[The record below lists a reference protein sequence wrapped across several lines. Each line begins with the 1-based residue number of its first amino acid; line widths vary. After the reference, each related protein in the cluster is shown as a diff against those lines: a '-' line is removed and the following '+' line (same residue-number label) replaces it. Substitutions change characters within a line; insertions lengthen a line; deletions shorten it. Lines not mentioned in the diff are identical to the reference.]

1 MRLTYFYILA
11 FLFLSANNAMAAG
24 EAIYGLES
32 VKIENVFDP
41 NARPERLR
49 LVSGSLKLVGG
60 AARGNVWKAELYVP
74 HRAAA
79 PKSDH
84 GIFWVANDQLYLYS
98 LISFSSYTATLAQEG
113 ERLVIKKF
121 NSRGEAQTEVWYFV
135 R

>member
-1 MRLTYFYILA
+1 LYILA
-11 FLFLSANNAMAAG
+11 VILMSFVDVRAAG
-24 EAIYGLES
+24 EAIFGLES

-41 NARPERLR
+41 GVRPERLR

-60 AARGNVWKAELYVP
+60 TVRGNVWKAELHIP

-98 LISFSSYTATLAQEG
+98 LISFSSFTATLIQDG
-113 ERLVIKKF
+113 ERLVVKKF
-121 NSRGEAQTEVWYFV
+121 TSQGESQTEVWYFV